1 MSYLNEKGLLIA
13 SVLICVLAVGFIIFS
28 VFKDINNTEM
38 LFDVEPCIETRTC
51 YNSYMWTYYMVYIR
65 R

>member
-51 YNSYMWTYYMVYIR
+51 YNSYM
-65 R
+65 